1 MIWTALVPLK
11 QPEARKSRLAGRLS
25 PEARQRLSLLLFER
39 LVAVLR
45 SVPSIGPILPLVE
58 QAPEG
63 WSGDWIRDEGRG
75 LNAELEAA
83 RAALGTVPLLVIH
96 ADLPLVEPA
105 DVAAMLARAEEGG
118 SAIAPDRHGEGT
130 NAVALMAGRVFAF
143 AFGRHSLARH
153 RAMPNDPSV
162 LVERTGLGFDCDTP
176 DDLDRAIAAGFAFPR
191 GD

>member
-25 PEARQRLSLLLFER
+25 PEARQRLSLLLFEH
-39 LVAVLR
+39 LVDVLR

-58 QAPEG
+58 QAPVG
-63 WSGDWIRDEGRG
+63 WSGRWIRDEGRG

-83 RAALGTVPLLVIH
+83 RVVLGTVPLLVIH

-105 DVAAMLARAEEGG
+105 DVAALLARAEEGG
-118 SAIAPDRHGEGT
+118 AAIAPDRHGEGT

-143 AFGRHSLARH
+143 AFGPHSLARH
-153 RAMPNDPSV
+153 RATPNDPSA
-162 LVERTGLGFDCDTP
+162 LVERTGLGFDCDTS
-176 DDLDRAIAAGFAFPR
+176 DDLDRAIAAGFVFPH